1 MTIHNIVAVTACP
14 TGVAHTIM
22 AAEALKKTAQV
33 MGHEL
38 RVETQGSEGVKN
50 ALSDA
55 EIAAADLVIVAA
67 DIHVDLDRFQGKPIH
82 AVSTSRAIRDTRSVI
97 EEAIARS
104 RSVAPV
110 DRSAPSKPIMAAST
124 PSPTPTTS
132 TVAPDLSATG
142 SRYLVGITSCPTGI
156 AHTFM
161 AAEALR
167 KGAAELGHDIKV
179 ETQGSVGAKNQ
190 LTPEDI
196 DRADAVVIAA
206 DTHVDTAR
214 FVGKR
219 LYQTS
224 TKHAL
229 KDGAGV
235 IQAALATPAPT
246 ATAGDRPDYLQS
258 VQQAK
263 AEQSAKRSGPY
274 KHLLT
279 GVSYMLPVIVAGGLI
294 IALSFVFGLDP
305 AEGTFGDALKQIGGD
320 AAFSLI
326 VPVLSGFIAFSIAD
340 RPGLAPGLIG
350 GVLAANLGMGFLGGI
365 LSGFLAGYIALFV
378 REKIN
383 LPANFEGLKPV
394 LVIPL
399 LSTLAV
405 GLLLVYVFGVPVK
418 AILDGLTAFL
428 QNMGQT
434 NAVILGLILGGMM
447 AVDMGGPVNKAAYT
461 FAVGLLATN
470 IFEPM
475 AAVMAAGMTPPLGLA
490 LATLM
495 AKRKF
500 TEEERQAGKVA
511 SVLGI
516 SFITEGAI
524 PFAVKDP
531 LRVIPSCIAGS
542 AVAGGLSM
550 LFGCTLRAPH
560 GGVFVLAIPNAVGQG
575 GLYIVAIAL
584 GSLVTAI
591 VVTQLKRWQPSVQS
605 TPEPTRASSAH

>member
-1 MTIHNIVAVTACP
+1 MKPVEKIVAVTACP
-14 TGVAHTIM
+14 TGVAHTFM
-22 AAEALKKTAQV
+22 AAEALKKTAQ
-33 MGHEL
+33 MRGYEIQ
-38 RVETQGSEGVKN
+38 VETQGSNGVQN
-50 ALSDA
+50 ALSSA
-55 EIAAADLVIVAA
+55 EIALADLVIIAA
-67 DIHVDLDRFQGKPIH
+67 DIHVSLDRFQGKPVYV
-82 AVSTSRAIRDTRSVI
+82 VSTSKAIRETQQVIEAGIAEANSVETRS
-97 EEAIARS
+97 
-104 RSVAPV
+104 PV
-110 DRSAPSKPIMAAST
+110 PSPPI
-124 PSPTPTTS
+124 PSPTAVP
-132 TVAPDLSATG
+132 ANA
-142 SRYLVGITSCPTGI
+142 SRYLIGVTSCPTGI

-167 KGAAELGHDIKV
+167 KAATQLGYEVKI

-190 LTPEDI
+190 LTPDDI

-206 DTHVDTAR
+206 DTHVDLAR
-214 FVGKR
+214 FTGKR

-224 TKHAL
+224 TTQAL
-229 KDGAGV
+229 KNGTGV
-235 IQAALATPAPT
+235 IEAALAEPDPIA
-246 ATAGDRPDYLQS
+246 AAHGAQFDGNGAGQGQSGNYLQA
-258 VQQAK
+258 VQRAK
-263 AEQSAKRSGPY
+263 SEQSSRRSGPY

-294 IALSFVFGLDP
+294 IALSFVFGLKP
-305 AEGTFGDALKQIGGD
+305 EPGTLGDALLQIGGKS
-320 AAFSLI
+320 AFALI

-350 GVLAANLGMGFLGGI
+350 GMLAANLGMGFLGGI
-365 LSGFLAGYIALFV
+365 LSGFLAGYIALFL

-383 LPANFEGLKPV
+383 LPANFEGLKPI

-418 AILDGLTAFL
+418 AILDGMTTFL

-470 IFEPM
+470 LYAPM

-490 LATLM
+490 LATLL
-495 AKRKF
+495 AKRLF
-500 TEEERQAGKVA
+500 DEDERQAGKVA
-511 SVLGI
+511 AVLGI

-524 PFAVKDP
+524 PFAAKDP
-531 LRVIPSCIAGS
+531 LRVLPACIAGS
-542 AVAGGLSM
+542 AIAGALSM

-560 GGVFVLAIPNAVGQG
+560 GGAFVLAIPNAVGNG
-575 GLYIVAIAL
+575 GLYVVAIAT
-584 GSLVTAI
+584 GTLVTALI
-591 VVTQLKRWQPSVQS
+591 AIQLKRWQPKPKVQDTS
-605 TPEPTRASSAH
+605 ELVSSEV